1 MIRNASPITAQEF
14 ARFPLLLGLGPIR
27 SGTTWVHQLL
37 LGHSQVATTV
47 VKEIN
52 FFNLNYEKGEA
63 WYREHFMPVNG
74 ATRLLADISPTY
86 IMDANVLA
94 RVHETVRDP
103 LLMVNLR
110 SPYERLVSWYYR
122 YFEDEDPISMLAVGG
137 EAHEAGLQ
145 VGLIAPTLERYI
157 DLFGRNRLI
166 LVDYEDLK
174 RNPAD
179 LARQVQR
186 RLGLDIEMPR
196 SITRVVNASTHSRS
210 ASLRRLVHLAGWLPS
225 KVSPELFYRL
235 RYSVLHDIVLRWRPL
250 PQSTIRENVA
260 VLDSLRPPFERDIDR
275 LEELLQMD
283 LSGWRWD
290 AQVAAIQGVV
300 SRSSSERTAVAPA
313 RPGSAPP
320 STATTEPRSEL
331 Q

>member
-1 MIRNASPITAQEF
+1 MIRNTSPVTAQEF

-27 SGTTWVHQLL
+27 SGTTWMHELL
-37 LGHSQVATTV
+37 FGHSQVATTV

-74 ATRLLADISPTY
+74 ATRLLADVSPSY
-86 IMDANVLA
+86 IMDANVVA
-94 RVHETVRDP
+94 PRVHETVRNP

-110 SPYERLVSWYYR
+110 SPYERVVSWYCKFGER
-122 YFEDEDPISMLAVGG
+122 LFNCQDTDPISMLAVDG
-137 EAHEAGLQ
+137 EVHEAALQIGLMA
-145 VGLIAPTLERYI
+145 LTLERYI

-174 RNPAD
+174 RNPVGV
-179 LARQVQR
+179 ARQVQR

-196 SITRVVNASTHSRS
+196 SVTQVVNASAHSRS
-210 ASLRRLVHLAGWLPS
+210 ASLRRLVHLAGRLPQ
-225 KVSPELFYRL
+225 KASPALFYRL
-235 RYSVLHDIVLRWRPL
+235 RYSVLHDIVLKWRRL

-260 VLDSLRPPFERDIDR
+260 VLNSLRPRFERDIDR

-283 LSGWRWD
+283 LSGWRWA
-290 AQVAAIQGVV
+290 AQVAAI
-300 SRSSSERTAVAPA
+300 ERD
-313 RPGSAPP
+313 S
-320 STATTEPRSEL
+320 L
-331 Q
+331 QVGF